1 MFTMATSMNI
11 TKHLKKFDKKR
22 TPDNGRISLLY
33 ENAINYDMYS
43 VYIKDANGVDY
54 LFERFIDGEI
64 KALKWNP
71 EESRFDMKSIL
82 YPKDLM
88 SDSFSGI
95 YYYHAHE
102 WRFHS
107 LRDLSKW
114 NEFVF
119 RLRSDFE
126 NKKLSRQKYI
136 YRQQKKEITD
146 IMSVLDAI
154 VRLYREHDGDH
165 GFSEY
170 RIMNAVAGELWI
182 HHEDKTRMQKELR
195 LCLDSLV
202 ENGDIEKIQTEY
214 KPLGKALNTLAEFN
228 RAERRYQETILSQN
242 KMFWA
247 TLFSALA
254 AIGSAYAAFKGLN
267 IK

>member
-1 MFTMATSMNI
+1 MALHMHI
-11 TKHLKKFDKKR
+11 IKHLKKFDKKR

-54 LFERFIDGEI
+54 LFNRFIDGEI
-64 KALKWNP
+64 KALKWEP
-71 EESRFDMKSIL
+71 EERRFQINSIL
-82 YPKDLM
+82 YPKDLT

-102 WRFHS
+102 LRFDS
-107 LRDLSKW
+107 LRNLNKW
-114 NEFVF
+114 NELAF
-119 RLRSDFE
+119 RFWSDFE

-154 VRLYREHDGDH
+154 VRIYREQDGDLA
-165 GFSEY
+165 SNEY
-170 RIMNAVAGELWI
+170 WIMSAVAGELWI
-182 HHEDKTRMQKELR
+182 HHQDKDRMQKELR
-195 LCLDSLV
+195 LCLNSLIQ
-202 ENGDIEKIQTEY
+202 NGDIEKTREGY
-214 KPLGKALNTLAEFN
+214 KPLGKALNTLAEYN
-228 RAERRYQETILSQN
+228 RAERRYRETISSQR

-247 TLFSALA
+247 TFFSALA
-254 AIGSAYAAFKGLN
+254 AIGSAYAAFKGL
-267 IK
+267 K

>member
-1 MFTMATSMNI
+1 MFTMATRMNI
-11 TKHLKKFDKKR
+11 IKHLTKFDKKR
-22 TPDNGRISLLY
+22 TPENGRISLLY

-43 VYIKDANGVDY
+43 VYIKDASGVDY
-54 LFERFIDGEI
+54 LFERFVDGEI
-64 KALKWNP
+64 KALKWNSN
-71 EESRFDMKSIL
+71 EGRFQIKSIL
-82 YPKDLM
+82 YPKDLT

-102 WRFHS
+102 LRFHS

-114 NEFVF
+114 NELAF
-119 RLRSDFE
+119 RLRSDFQ

-136 YRQQKKEITD
+136 YRQQRKEITD

-154 VRLYREHDGDH
+154 MRLYRELDGDQA
-165 GFSEY
+165 FSEY
-170 RIMNAVAGELWI
+170 LIMDVVAGELWI

-195 LCLDSLV
+195 LCLNSLM
-202 ENGDIEKIQTEY
+202 ENGDITKTHEGY
-214 KPLGKALNTLAEFN
+214 KPLGKALNTLAEYN
-228 RAERRYQETILSQN
+228 RAERRYQETISSQN

-254 AIGSAYAAFKGLN
+254 AIGSAYAAFKGL
-267 IK
+267 K

>member
-1 MFTMATSMNI
+1 MATSMNI
-11 TKHLKKFDKKR
+11 TKYLEKFHKKR

-43 VYIKDANGVDY
+43 VYIKDANGDDY
-54 LFERFIDGEI
+54 LFERFINGEI

-71 EESRFDMKSIL
+71 EETRFTIQSIL
-82 YPKDLM
+82 YPKDLTEN
-88 SDSFSGI
+88 SFSGI

-102 WRFHS
+102 LRFHS
-107 LRDLSKW
+107 LRDLNCW
-114 NEFVF
+114 NEFAF
-119 RLRSDFE
+119 RLRSNFE

-146 IMSVLDAI
+146 TMSVLDAI
-154 VRLYREHDGDH
+154 VRLYREWDGDQA
-165 GFSEY
+165 FSEY
-170 RIMNAVAGELWI
+170 MIMNVVAGELWI
-182 HHEDKTRMQKELR
+182 HHEDKSRMQKELR
-195 LCLDSLV
+195 LCLNSLI
-202 ENGDIEKIQTEY
+202 ENGDIAKTSDLY
-214 KPLGKALNTLAEFN
+214 KPLGKALNTLAEYN
-228 RAERRYQETILSQN
+228 RTERRYQETISSQN

-254 AIGSAYAAFKGLN
+254 AMGSAYAAFKGLN